1 MLMSFDKNGDGKL
14 TRAEVPERMQG
25 LFDRADADKDG
36 ALSADELKQ
45 SAAAQ
50 SRPSRRDGWRGRQ
63 SRRAGRRRTSRR
75 TRGEGEAGDPL
86 VLALDTN
93 KDGAIA
99 ADEIAGAVRSLA
111 TLDRNGD
118 GQLTMDEIAPAFGRG
133 GGGRRP
139 EYRRPESR

>member
-1 MLMSFDKNGDGKL
+1 MLMSFDRNSDGKL

-36 ALSADELKQ
+36 ALSADELRQ

-50 SRPSRRDGWRGRQ
+50 SRPAAGMSGGEGNRDGREGE
-63 SRRAGRRRTSRR
+63 GRRGGREGRR
-75 TRGEGEAGDPL
+75 GDPL

-93 KDGAIA
+93 RDGAIA
-99 ADEIAGAVRSLA
+99 ADEIAGAARSLA

-133 GGGRRP
+133 GGDRRP